1 MGSSRKTKDQHTART
16 RTSAFSAKM
25 KATLLVLIAAM
36 CALQAVGACKVGA
49 KTPAGDMR
57 TGKDCYALGG
67 CTAACDTAK
76 KQISGS
82 DIKFTCSGCN
92 IASKWY
98 IIAFSIMAAFVMKTL

>member
-1 MGSSRKTKDQHTART
+1 MRTDKDCPSGQVC
-16 RTSAFSAKM
+16 FSA
-25 KATLLVLIAAM
+25 TY
-36 CALQAVGACKVGA
+36 KVG
-49 KTPAGDMR
+49 
-57 TGKDCYALGG
+57 GKDGYAFGG

-76 KQISGS
+76 GTIKGT